1 MLCALSLCIFC
12 RRSRFLDQ
20 TFVYYRLLCLVY
32 IIHLAHNVP
41 YGILFAP
48 HYFPQVNSY
57 TSSLFQIYYN
67 VATNFLYHFED
78 SLQIAIVLTR
88 MKIFSSFLRQHFTFP
103 SRYVVLSLFLTC
115 LLIDLPVVFTFK
127 INSFGRYF
135 YMNEFGKRINATF
148 YYFESSEFSLSPFG
162 QIILVFTGFFLNL
175 FLTLF
180 ISVTLNI
187 TYFIQYKTYLEERRS
202 KVEEYR
208 LVSFEVT
215 TSSIATP
222 NLVRARPRET
232 RRLTVKEIDEQ
243 NAESNMFWMTLTLCL
258 MSILT
263 RVLFMFA
270 YVFFLFFYSFSNSLL
285 LLIANDLIVAIEMS
299 ASIFIFYSFNRIF
312 REELIR

>member
-20 TFVYYRLLCLVY
+20 TFVYYRLLCLDY

-103 SRYVVLSLFLTC
+103 SRYVVLSLCLTC
-115 LLIDLPVVFTFK
+115 LLIDLPVAFTFK

-135 YMNEFGKRINATF
+135 YMNEFGERINATF

-222 NLVRARPRET
+222 NLVRARPT
-232 RRLTVKEIDEQ
+232 RRLTLKEIDEQ